1 MRIVCAQVPV
11 SYGYGLFVEGVCP
24 GGRRSVRCREQHPA
38 VFSLC
43 DAGAAAAAWQAVW
56 EQRAGR
62 AGARDTPPPPPLP
75 RSDRTSLVPPP
86 VLTGQVSSLPP
97 Y

>member
-86 VLTGQVSSLPP
+86 